1 MKKLLSVLV
10 LLLAVHVG
18 FAQCCNKKATKC
30 SETTTVTKE
39 KLENAAVKVYY
50 FHATRRCATCKAV
63 EKVTRETV
71 NEQKAANKVVFLSVN
86 RDTDKENPLLA
97 KYKVDGQTLIV
108 VKGTKVVDLTT
119 SAFMNARTRPLK
131 LKEKIQ
137 SVLDE
142 MI

>member
-18 FAQCCNKKATKC
+18 FAQCCNKKETKC
-30 SETTTVTKE
+30 SETTTVSKA
-39 KLENAAVKVYY
+39 KLEKAAVKVYY

-63 EKVTRETV
+63 EKVTKETV
-71 NEQKAANKVVFLSVN
+71 SNHKAANKIVFMSVN
-86 RDTDKENPLLA
+86 RDTDKKNPLLA

-108 VKGTKVVDLTT
+108 VKGEKVVDLTT